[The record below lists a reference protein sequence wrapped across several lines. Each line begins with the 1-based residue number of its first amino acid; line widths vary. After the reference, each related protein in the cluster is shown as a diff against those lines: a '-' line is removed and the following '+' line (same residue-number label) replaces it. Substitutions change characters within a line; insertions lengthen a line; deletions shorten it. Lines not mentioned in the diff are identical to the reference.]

1 MNRPED
7 IWIIIVALGVGS
19 FGLRFA
25 FLGIIG
31 DRTIPEWLM
40 RHLRYTAVAILP
52 GLIAPLVLWP
62 SATGGAMDPVRLVAA
77 GTTLALSLMTG
88 RIVISIFGGAIVLAL
103 MLQFA

>member
-1 MNRPED
+1 
-7 IWIIIVALGVGS
+7 
-19 FGLRFA
+19 
-25 FLGIIG
+25 
-31 DRTIPEWLM
+31 M

-62 SATGGAMDPVRLVAA
+62 SATGGATDPARLIAA